1 MVRGILL
8 AGVCLVSL
16 SSASSAAIVLNRGN
30 DMDPSTLDQQL
41 TTTVQEDRVLKDL
54 YEGLVAQ
61 DSKGKAV
68 PGAATSWEISPDG
81 LTYTFHMR
89 EDAKWS
95 NGDPVTAGDFE
106 FSFRRLM
113 DPKTAAGY
121 VSVFYA
127 IKNAEQVA
135 TGHMF
140 VDQLGVKALDEK
152 TLQIALNA
160 PTPYFIELLTHN
172 TGFPV
177 NPKAVKEFGSK
188 FSQPGHMI
196 SNGAY
201 ELISFN
207 PNDKIVMKKNPYYWD
222 ARNVQIDQVNWMPF
236 QDRSSCMRRFEAK
249 EVDICSDVAA
259 EQMDYVKKNFGK
271 TFRQAPLLGV
281 YYIDIKGE
289 PSSKLR
295 DSRVRQAIGMTIDRD
310 FLSQEVWR
318 GTMLPAGSMVPPG
331 INNYVKDAPQLDYAK
346 LDILDRQDEAK
357 KLLEEA
363 GVTPGSLSVV
373 LKYSTS
379 ENHKNTMAAIADML
393 KDIGISATLDE
404 ADGTTYFNYLEQ
416 KGMFDIARDGWVGDY
431 NDPNSFL
438 SLFTSNSYF
447 NYAQWSNKDY
457 DALMMKSAIT
467 SDIGERAKILAD
479 AEKIL
484 LKGGASIPLLYYSST
499 ALVADKVKGYDDN
512 LMNSHATHWLSIKG

>member
-1 MVRGILL
+1 MVREILL
-8 AGVCLVSL
+8 AGVCLISL
-16 SSASSAAIVLNRGN
+16 GSAASAAIVLNRGN

-61 DSKGKAV
+61 DSHGRAV

-89 EDAKWS
+89 DNAKWS

-121 VSVFYA
+121 ASVFYS
-127 IKNAEQVA
+127 IKNSEQIA
-135 TGHMF
+135 TGHMS
-140 VDQLGVKALDEK
+140 VDQLGVKALDDK
-152 TLQIALNA
+152 TLQITLNA

-188 FSQPGHMI
+188 FSQPGHMV

-201 ELISFN
+201 ELVSFN

-222 ARNVQIDQVNWMPF
+222 AEHVQIDQVNWIPF

-259 EQMDYVKKNFGK
+259 EQMDYVKQNLGK
-271 TFRQAPLLGV
+271 WFHQAPLLGI

-295 DSRVRQAIGMTIDRD
+295 DPRVRQAIGMTIDRD
-310 FLSQEVWR
+310 FLAQEVWR
-318 GTMLPAGSMVPPG
+318 GTMLPASSMVPPG
-331 INNYVKDAPQLDYAK
+331 INNYVKDGPQLSYAK
-346 LDILDRQDEAK
+346 EDILDREDKAK
-357 KLLEEA
+357 KLLADA
-363 GVTPGSLSVV
+363 GVIPGSLSIV
-373 LKYSTS
+373 LRYSTS

-393 KDIGISATLDE
+393 KDIGINATLDE
-404 ADGTTYFNYLEQ
+404 VDGTTYFNYLEQ

-438 SLFTSNSYF
+438 SLFTSDSYF

-467 SDIGERAKILAD
+467 ADLGERAKILTN

-484 LKGGASIPLLYYSST
+484 LQDGAAIPLLYYSST